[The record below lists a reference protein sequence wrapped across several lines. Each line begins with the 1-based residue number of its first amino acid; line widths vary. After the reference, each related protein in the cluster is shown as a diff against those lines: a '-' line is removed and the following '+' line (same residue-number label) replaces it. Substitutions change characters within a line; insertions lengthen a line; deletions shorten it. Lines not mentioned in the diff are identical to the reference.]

1 MSTPASLPAP
11 RTPEPSQAPPLRW
24 GISSTG
30 GIAASMTDALR
41 RHTRQDVVAVGSRT
55 QASADR
61 FAARWE
67 IPRAYEGLD
76 AMLADD
82 AVDAVY
88 VASPHSAH
96 HSDALAVLRAG
107 KHVLVE
113 KAFTQNTAQAREV
126 LDTARAAGLIAL
138 EAMWTRFLP
147 GTDVIRQLLEDGA
160 LGEVTTVLADH
171 GQWFAP
177 DPTHRLYAPEL
188 AGGALLDLGVY
199 PLSFADF
206 ALPGE
211 DRELT
216 ATGDL
221 TDTGVDRQ
229 VSMTLRGGTAYATL
243 STTLAARTP
252 TTASINGTLA
262 RLELEADFYQPT
274 RVTLVP
280 RDGEGTSYD
289 GGRIRG
295 HEAMSYE
302 AAHLAQ
308 LVADGASESPL
319 LPPSATLRVMTLLD
333 RARADVGVVY
343 PGEARG

>member
-1 MSTPASLPAP
+1 MSTPSLPAP
-11 RTPEPSQAPPLRW
+11 RTPEPSEAPTLRW

-30 GIAASMTDALR
+30 GIAASMADTLR
-41 RHTRQDVVAVGSRT
+41 RHTRQEIVAVSSRS

-61 FAARWE
+61 FAAAWE
-67 IPRAYEGLD
+67 IPRAHEGLD

-82 AVDAVY
+82 SIDIVY
-88 VASPHSAH
+88 IASPHSQH
-96 HSDALAVLRAG
+96 HADAMAALRAG

-113 KAFTQNTAQAREV
+113 KAFTRDAAQARDV
-126 LDTARAAGLIAL
+126 LDTARAANLIAL

-147 GTDVIRQLLEDGA
+147 GSDVIRQLLEDGA
-160 LGEVTTVLADH
+160 LGEVRTVLADH

-206 ALPGE
+206 ALPGVE
-211 DRELT
+211 RELT

-229 VSMTLRGGTAYATL
+229 VTMTLRSGAAYAAL

-252 TTASINGTLA
+252 TTASISGILA
-262 RLELEADFYQPT
+262 RVELEPDFYLPT
-274 RVTLVP
+274 RITLIS
-280 RDGEGTSYD
+280 RDGDRASYD

-295 HEAMSYE
+295 HQAMAYE
-302 AAHLAQ
+302 AAHLAH

-343 PGEARG
+343 PGEGDR

>member
-1 MSTPASLPAP
+1 MSTASLPAP
-11 RTPEPSQAPPLRW
+11 RTPQPSEAPSLRW

-30 GIAASMTDALR
+30 GIAASMADAMR
-41 RHTRQDVVAVGSRT
+41 RRTRQDIVAVGSRS

-61 FAARWE
+61 FAAAWE

-82 AVDAVY
+82 AVDIVY
-88 VASPHSAH
+88 IASPHSQH
-96 HSDALAVLRAG
+96 HADAMAVLRAG

-113 KAFTQNTAQAREV
+113 KAFTQDAGQAREV
-126 LDTARAAGLIAL
+126 LDTARAANLIAM

-177 DPTHRLYAPEL
+177 DPTHRLFAPEL

-221 TDTGVDRQ
+221 ADTGVDRQ
-229 VSMTLRGGTAYATL
+229 VSMTLRSGAAYATL

-252 TTASINGTLA
+252 TTASISGVLA
-262 RLELEADFYQPT
+262 RVELEADFYQPT

-280 RDGEGTSYD
+280 RDGESSSYD

-295 HEAMSYE
+295 HQAMAYE

-319 LPPSATLRVMTLLD
+319 LPPSSTLRVMTLLD

-343 PGEARG
+343 PGEGDR